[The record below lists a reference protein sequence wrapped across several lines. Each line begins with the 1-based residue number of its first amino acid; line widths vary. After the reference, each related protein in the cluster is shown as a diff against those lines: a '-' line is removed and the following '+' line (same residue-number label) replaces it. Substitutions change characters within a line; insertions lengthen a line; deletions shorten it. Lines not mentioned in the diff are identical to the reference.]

1 MKTPEAVSEWYNRI
15 FFKDGESNKPEQAV
29 LGITLRHESGTL
41 EIPRIRLS
49 PDNKLHEIIASYHE
63 YLKEEPREVDTV
75 TQKPK
80 TEEEPPPVD
89 VGQVEYR
96 NNLYIVEQTGEE
108 DFVVLRQD
116 RTEVNPKSPLAKAV
130 VKRFRKSK

>member
-1 MKTPEAVSEWYNRI
+1 MNTRFKWLLALAVPAI
-15 FFKDGESNKPEQAV
+15 LVGC
-29 LGITLRHESGTL
+29 
-41 EIPRIRLS
+41 
-49 PDNKLHEIIASYHE
+49 
-63 YLKEEPREVDTV
+63 
-75 TQKPK
+75 
-80 TEEEPPPVD
+80 EPPPVD

-130 VKRFRKSK
+130 VKRFRK